1 MTMKTIAAA
10 KFKEQCL
17 SLLDSVGPEGIT
29 ITKRGKPVAKLV
41 PLGRDGKT
49 LIGSLKESVKIL
61 GDIKSTGVA
70 WAADAKP

>member
-1 MTMKTIAAA
+1 MKRIPAT

-41 PLGRDGKT
+41 SIGGEGKE
-49 LIGSLKESVKIL
+49 LIGCLQGKVKIRGNIL
-61 GDIKSTGVA
+61 STGLA
-70 WAADAKP
+70 WKANAKS